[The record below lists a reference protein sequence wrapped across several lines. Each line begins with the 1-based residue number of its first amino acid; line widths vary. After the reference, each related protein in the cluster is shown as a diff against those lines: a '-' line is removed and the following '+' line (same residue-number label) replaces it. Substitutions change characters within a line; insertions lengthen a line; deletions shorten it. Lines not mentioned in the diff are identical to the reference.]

1 MSKPARSPTQ
11 LIRRFYGEYPAL
23 QAGQQILARDID
35 VRVYAAGEI
44 LFQRGSPVTHLYCLL
59 SGRVDEEGLDRT
71 GKRAYP
77 CLERTVYPIKL
88 LGVYDF
94 LYHQPHST
102 HAIVAETSEILVID
116 VKSFEKLLYYY
127 PALLESLAP
136 LRLIER
142 LRTIPLLSGLSPVEL
157 CYLAEAAQP
166 LALSAGAAI
175 YGLSHAEQENSD
187 DFLYLIDQGQV
198 LVTGPNRVVTLLG
211 NGAAFGFR
219 PQDRNAQAMTDV
231 SLLMISQRDI
241 KKIPVQNPEADLL
254 VAAPRLRA
262 KVEATLRK
270 FFPAVNAKQLSGFVS
285 HYYLPEPYLLLRQG
299 EMTDSMWMLMQ
310 GGRAHLNALDEV
322 GNTMPTTMAEGPLDF
337 CEGALFAQLS
347 VDSTIEAEAQSQ
359 WLRLHRLDCQ
369 TFIRTQG
376 YQLIDLLPPQSTPL
390 PIVGEEVSLRYPWLQ
405 DGEGIIMLR
414 HRHWFILLVRTWL
427 SLLLLVL
434 ASVGLAALALLANAP
449 SWPFPWL
456 VSTILVALFFLVW
469 QVIDYQNDYLVVT
482 NRRVVRQEKV
492 LLQRVQ
498 LRETGL
504 EQIQNVDVSK
514 HFLGVLFGYGVLK
527 IQTAGKERGTISF
540 DYIPDAQ
547 TVKQAIDTQT
557 AKRRRYRQAASKL
570 EIQMNLEG
578 RLGLGLNLPERV
590 WIKSAQPI
598 FAIRWWR
605 RLIDF
610 LMKRQERRKQRYQQ
624 ERVVWR
630 KHWLVLLQRIWVPAL
645 LLLLTLTLLALSLFS
660 NGLMPTIPSL
670 NLVLVLFGMLAFA
683 VLAWIY
689 TDWHNDT
696 YEVTRDEV
704 ADVEKRPFF
713 FDENR
718 RTARLLDIDNIKSE
732 VPSTLHYIFN
742 FGSVQLETAAVEGE
756 FIFNSVPDPSGVVAE
771 IRRRIED
778 CRRREE
784 DERARQRAQEL
795 TDWFEVYNRLD
806 RERQSAES

>member
-1 MSKPARSPTQ
+1 MSKPSRTPAQ
-11 LIRRFYGEYPAL
+11 LIHRFYGQYPDL
-23 QAGQQILARDID
+23 QEGQQILARDID

-59 SGRVDEEGLDRT
+59 TGRVEEEGLNRT

-77 CLERTVYPIKL
+77 YLERAVYPIKL
-88 LGVYDF
+88 LGLYDF
-94 LYHQPHST
+94 LYHQAHST
-102 HAIVAETSEILVID
+102 HAIVSDASEILAID

-127 PALLESLAP
+127 PGLLASLAP
-136 LRLIER
+136 LALIER
-142 LRTIPLLSGLSPVEL
+142 LRTIPLLSSLSPVEL

-166 LALSAGAAI
+166 YQYSAGAPI
-175 YGLSHAEQENSD
+175 YGQAEVDAVSSD
-187 DFLYLIDQGQV
+187 APLYLIDQGQV
-198 LVTGPNRVVTLLG
+198 QVTGPNRLITLLG
-211 NGAAFGFR
+211 NGAAFGIQ
-219 PQDRNAQAMTDV
+219 PQDRSAQAVTDV
-231 SLLMISQRDI
+231 SLFVIPQRDI

-254 VAAPRLRA
+254 LAVLRLRA
-262 KVEATLRK
+262 KVETTLRR
-270 FFPAVNAKQLSGFVS
+270 FFPAINAKLLSGFIN
-285 HYYLPEPYLLLRQG
+285 HYYLPERYLLLRQG
-299 EMTDSMWMLMQ
+299 EMTDSMWLLMQ
-310 GGRAHLNALDEV
+310 GGRAQLNALDEA

-347 VDSTIEAEAQSQ
+347 VDSTIEADAQSQ

-369 TFIRTQG
+369 AFIRAHG
-376 YQLIDLLPPQSTPL
+376 YHLTDLLPAQSIPL
-390 PIVGEEVSLRYPWLQ
+390 PIVGDEVSLRYPWLQ

-427 SLLLLVL
+427 SLLLFAL
-434 ASVGLAALALLANAP
+434 ATVGLIALFWSANTP
-449 SWPFPWL
+449 TWPIPLL
-456 VSTILVALFFLVW
+456 VSAILVALFFFAW

-504 EQIQNVDVSK
+504 EQIQNVDVTK
-514 HFLGVLFGYGVLK
+514 HFLGVLFGYGILK

-578 RLGLGLNLPERV
+578 RLGLGLDLPERV
-590 WIKSAQPI
+590 WLKTARPI

-605 RLIDF
+605 RAIDF
-610 LMKRQERRKQRYQQ
+610 FMKRKERRKARYQQ

-630 KHWLVLLQRIWVPAL
+630 KHWLILLQRSWIPAL
-645 LLLLTLTLLALSLFS
+645 LLLLALTLLALSLFS
-660 NGLMPTIPSL
+660 NGLMPALPSL
-670 NLVLVLFGMLAFA
+670 NLVLALFGLLAFA
-683 VLAWIY
+683 ILAWVY

-713 FDENR
+713 FDEKR

-732 VPSTLHYIFN
+732 VPSTLHYVFN
-742 FGSVQLETAAVEGE
+742 FGFVQLETAAVEGE

-806 RERQSAES
+806 RERQSAEG